1 MTNEGQSEE
10 LRECNDSKLEEQD
23 EPPPQSRMD
32 AARERAT
39 VVKDQAQVSKERTLA
54 SARKQLQD
62 SIDSGRAEKVGHSTI
77 DALAMGATMGV
88 PLLPLPLGTRR
99 AGRAMGKR
107 LIGRLQEVGHD
118 RLTANL
124 TAADNEIPL
133 PPQSERV
140 SGGEPMVHG
149 SGDGLGSALE
159 EAAAPRLS
167 PPIATLPA
175 GWHPDPWDESMQ
187 RYHDGLE
194 WTGHTAPQ

>member
-77 DALAMGATMGV
+77 DALAM
-88 PLLPLPLGTRR
+88 
-99 AGRAMGKR
+99 
-107 LIGRLQEVGHD
+107 
-118 RLTANL
+118 
-124 TAADNEIPL
+124 
-133 PPQSERV
+133 
-140 SGGEPMVHG
+140 
-149 SGDGLGSALE
+149 
-159 EAAAPRLS
+159 
-167 PPIATLPA
+167 
-175 GWHPDPWDESMQ
+175 ES
-187 RYHDGLE
+187 
-194 WTGHTAPQ
+194 